1 MGITAA
7 ITSIAATASTA
18 SKARKEEKRAKAE
31 REKQEAEMKKQEEAQ
46 KKKDEIAAAK
56 LAAASPFSGTG
67 AGTRIALERQQLAM
81 SSGKGRSGSVIRS
94 TGTLG

>member
-7 ITSIAATASTA
+7 ITSIAGTASAA
-18 SKARKEEKRAKAE
+18 SAARKEKKRADAE
-31 REKQEAEMKKQEEAQ
+31 RKKQEAEMKKQEEEQ
-46 KKKDEIAAAK
+46 KRKEEIESAK
-56 LAAASPFSGTG
+56 LAASSPFHGTS
-67 AGTRIALERQQLAM
+67 AARRIALERRQLSK